1 MRASRRGGRFL
12 VAGMVTVGLLV
23 MISPAWGNE
32 GQHAAGQLRDFL
44 YRCLDT
50 GVTLGLLGYFLFGP
64 LKRALVARRN
74 RIAAELEEGR
84 RAVAEMEARHA
95 AGLRELAAAGSVV
108 EELRSG
114 IRRECEIQR
123 EQILASGRQAAAQ
136 LQAQVTAAAQ
146 REVSQARQ
154 VLQREAARQAVA
166 LAEQLVREAMT
177 PEDHRRLLET
187 ALQQVAE
194 ES

>member
-1 MRASRRGGRFL
+1 MASARGYL
-12 VAGMVTVGLLV
+12 SLLTVIVTVLFMTGL
-23 MISPAWGNE
+23 AWGNE
-32 GQHAAGQLRDFL
+32 AEHAAGQLRDFL

-64 LKRALVARRN
+64 LKRALAARRN

-84 RAVAEMEARHA
+84 RALFEMQARHE

-123 EQILASGRQAAAQ
+123 EQILASGRQAAVQ
-136 LQAQVTAAAQ
+136 LQAQVSAAAQ

-194 ES
+194 EP

>member
-1 MRASRRGGRFL
+1 MASARGYL
-12 VAGMVTVGLLV
+12 SLLTVIVTVLFMTGL
-23 MISPAWGNE
+23 AWGNE
-32 GQHAAGQLRDFL
+32 AEHAAGQLRDFL

-64 LKRALVARRN
+64 LKRALAARRN

-84 RAVAEMEARHA
+84 RALFEMQARHE
-95 AGLRELAAAGSVV
+95 AGLRELAAAGAVV

-136 LQAQVTAAAQ
+136 LQAQVAAAAQ

-154 VLQREAARQAVA
+154 VLQREAAQQAVA

-187 ALQQVAE
+187 ALRQVAE